1 MGRRKIEIKPIRDDR
16 NRSVTFLK
24 RKGGLFKKAHELS
37 VLCSVDVA
45 VIIFGTNKKLYEYS
59 SSDVNEIIGRFQ
71 YYGGAHEHKGPADFA
86 NKGGTGDDD
95 EDDEGGEEAGEEQKR
110 GTPVPPEQPG
120 MVAHPQ
126 MQNHPGFQHVR
137 QGTPGAAG
145 SPPMHNGALPQQFVR
160 GPSPLPPG
168 ISRPASRTQ
177 DHPGH
182 VRRVSSNL
190 VPPHMQQTQGPPP
203 QPSYAYTPNPPFYNP
218 QAAAQMQQRPVPQGH
233 QATYPPPY
241 PPQPPLHQQVQQVY
255 MQEARRQSGP
265 PAFPPQPPPQANMQR
280 HPTTDHLQPPQ
291 PRPHP
296 SPQPGQGPRR
306 PSPSPQPHQR
316 EFASPPIPQ
325 PRPLPANK
333 AQSIFTPIDD
343 TRSMLAQHWG
353 ATSNIDASKI
363 DPAIKLEGGPR
374 SASVD
379 IAAIHREKQNA
390 GRLNGAPSRP
400 PPNRM
405 MRSPQPPQRA
415 SSTTS
420 MPAAPTRS
428 NTAQTD
434 AKRPRLK
441 VHIPSE
447 QSGDEGGTESALD
460 DATTRPSRIAAPIA
474 ERRSPPI
481 SRRAR
486 PHQPLRPAPTTHE
499 PFAGRP
505 PAMLQTQYYSPP
517 TPGNDEMDSPTDS
530 LSSLS
535 LEAKLPDSVRHLPLT
550 PKQPHELKTVSD
562 PIPHSTTDPSP
573 SSLMDTY
580 FANTHHQQQPTR
592 PTSSHRNRSPYNRS
606 HLRSRSGNAALLS
619 APAMTRAHSMPNPHI
634 SRSALAENGTVAG
647 PTTSTNAPP
656 PPAAPRSPMRTPAR
670 VRSPFR
676 EDGGYAPPPPP
687 RSPGFA
693 TGGAIESIQ
702 EDSELDT
709 STLGHHDTLGP
720 LPQVPAMA
728 SFSRSGSLR
737 RRSAS
742 PLHSLTQ
749 APPTTASTNMH
760 SDSHTMYSSS
770 ATNSPSL
777 GPQRFTES
785 YPTLHHYGS
794 TSSFASSVP
803 STPTSVRSRSRSPS
817 ISSLDTLDEAPN
829 MESEALEADQLERL
843 KLAAER
849 Q

>member
-86 NKGGTGDDD
+86 NKGGAGDDD

-126 MQNHPGFQHVR
+126 MQSHPGFQHVR

-203 QPSYAYTPNPPFYNP
+203 QASYAYTPNPPFYNP
-218 QAAAQMQQRPVPQGH
+218 QAAAQMQQRPMPQGH

-296 SPQPGQGPRR
+296 SPQLGQGPRR
-306 PSPSPQPHQR
+306 PSPSPQRHQR

-415 SSTTS
+415 SSTAS

-460 DATTRPSRIAAPIA
+460 DASTS
-474 ERRSPPI
+474 
-481 SRRAR
+481 
-486 PHQPLRPAPTTHE
+486 HPT
-499 PFAGRP
+499 
-505 PAMLQTQYYSPP
+505 
-517 TPGNDEMDSPTDS
+517 
-530 LSSLS
+530 
-535 LEAKLPDSVRHLPLT
+535 
-550 PKQPHELKTVSD
+550 
-562 PIPHSTTDPSP
+562 
-573 SSLMDTY
+573 
-580 FANTHHQQQPTR
+580 ANTHHQQQDRVVLP
-592 PTSSHRNRSPYNRS
+592 PPSPS
-606 HLRSRSGNAALLS
+606 AGALLS
-619 APAMTRAHSMPNPHI
+619 AGAQ
-634 SRSALAENGTVAG
+634 G
-647 PTTSTNAPP
+647 PTNPYARPP
-656 PPAAPRSPMRTPAR
+656 PPMSTNPHAMNRDANHIETPISALPSRFMSDNLLPSPSTFYP
-670 VRSPFR
+670 
-676 EDGGYAPPPPP
+676 DW
-687 RSPGFA
+687 GF
-693 TGGAIESIQ
+693 G
-702 EDSELDT
+702 
-709 STLGHHDTLGP
+709 
-720 LPQVPAMA
+720 
-728 SFSRSGSLR
+728 RSGDGMSGMLP
-737 RRSAS
+737 S
-742 PLHSLTQ
+742 PLNFQTPIIPNGQGWREEDRKRQ
-749 APPTTASTNMH
+749 AA
-760 SDSHTMYSSS
+760 
-770 ATNSPSL
+770 
-777 GPQRFTES
+777 E
-785 YPTLHHYGS
+785 
-794 TSSFASSVP
+794 
-803 STPTSVRSRSRSPS
+803 
-817 ISSLDTLDEAPN
+817 
-829 MESEALEADQLERL
+829 EADGVGDAKRG
-843 KLAAER
+843 KS
-849 Q
+849 